1 MASDPPLPDY
11 APMLRAFHRGFA
23 VELEAMIDQLPIEPG
38 HRVLEVACGDGA
50 YTPWLARKA
59 GQSGLVVGLD
69 LSRSFLKLADREA
82 SKIESDSPGSSETR
96 LVAAS
101 IERMPFPSGSFD
113 VVWCAQSLFSLPE
126 PLEAVL
132 RMTEMAKP
140 GGLVAVLEDDT
151 LHQVLLPWPID
162 VELAV
167 RTAEWESISEGIE
180 HPRKFYIGRRL
191 ADLFHQAGLVDL
203 RVRTFAAD
211 RMAPLDPATRTF
223 FAEYLKRIR
232 ENVGPKMAPE
242 SRGQLERFVD
252 PGSTDYLLDAPTL
265 AATVIDHVVQGR
277 KPRL

>member
-1 MASDPPLPDY
+1 MANDPPLPDY

-23 VELEAMIDQLPIEPG
+23 VELEAMVDRLPIEPG

-59 GQSGLVVGLD
+59 GESGLIVGFD
-69 LSRSFLKLADREA
+69 LSQSFLKLAEREVAKIDREA
-82 SKIESDSPGSSETR
+82 PRSSETQ

-101 IERMPFPSGSFD
+101 IDRMPFPPGSFD

-126 PLEAVL
+126 PLEVVT
-132 RMTEMAKP
+132 RMAEMAKP

-167 RTAEWESISEGIE
+167 RTAEWKAISKGIE

-191 ADLFHQAGLVDL
+191 ADLFAQAGLVDL
-203 RVRTFAAD
+203 RVNTFATD
-211 RMAPLDPATRTF
+211 RMAPLDPESRAF
-223 FAEYLKRIR
+223 FAEYLKQIR
-232 ENVGPKMAPE
+232 EDVGPKLPAE
-242 SRGQLERFVD
+242 SRQELERCVD
-252 PGSTDYLLDAPTL
+252 PSSSDYLLDSPTL

-277 KPRL
+277 KKS

>member
-1 MASDPPLPDY
+1 MANDPPLPDY

-23 VELEAMIDQLPIEPG
+23 VELEAMVDQLPIEPG

-59 GQSGLVVGLD
+59 GESGLVVGFD
-69 LSRSFLKLADREA
+69 LSRSFLKLADREV
-82 SKIESDSPGSSETR
+82 SQIERDSPGSSETQ

-101 IERMPFPSGSFD
+101 IDRMPFPPRSFD

-126 PLEAVL
+126 PLEAVR
-132 RMTEMAKP
+132 RMTDMAKP

-167 RTAEWESISEGIE
+167 RTAEWKSISEGIE

-191 ADLFHQAGLVDL
+191 ADLFARAGLVDL

-211 RMAPLDPATRTF
+211 RMAPLDPSSWEF
-223 FAEYLKRIR
+223 FAEYLKQIR
-232 ENVGPKMAPE
+232 EDVGPKMAPE
-242 SRGQLERFVD
+242 ARQELERWVD
-252 PGSTDYLLDAPTL
+252 PGSTDYLLDSPTL
-265 AATVIDHVVQGR
+265 GVSVIDHVVQGR
-277 KPRL
+277 KKP